1 MVTEVRELQKPKA
14 YFPIV
19 VTLLGMVTEVRALQ
33 SLKAPPPIVLTPSPI
48 VTLLIECPHGA
59 GPHGVVYEKSYISPF
74 PEMVNTPSSV
84 RCHFRLAPQVPELSA
99 LADKPM
105 SRAINKM

>member
-1 MVTEVRELQKPKA
+1 MVTEVRELQPMKA
-14 YFPIV
+14 SSPIV
-19 VTLLGMVTEVRALQ
+19 VT
-33 SLKAPPPIVLTPSPI
+33 PSPI
-48 VTLLIECPHGA
+48 ITLLIESPHGA
-59 GPHGVVYEKSYISPF
+59 GPHGVVYEKSYISPV

-84 RCHFRLAPQVPELSA
+84 RCHFRLGPHLPDCSA

>member
-1 MVTEVRELQKPKA
+1 MVTEIRERRSLKA

-19 VTLLGMVTEVRALQ
+19 VT
-33 SLKAPPPIVLTPSPI
+33 PSPI
-48 VTLLIECPHGA
+48 IILSILEYPHGA
-59 GPHGVVYEKSYISPF
+59 VFEKSYISPF

-84 RCHFRLAPQVPELSA
+84 RYHFRLGPQVPDFSA

-105 SRAINKM
+105 RRAINKM